1 MNTEEQQTSEVSI
14 DVCTRLREIR
24 ECVNLQRTIWNDPD
38 EDLIPSTLFVVANKI
53 GGQVLLA
60 HDGPKAVGFALAFPA
75 FRDELRYL
83 HSHIVGVAPEY
94 QNRGLGRQ
102 LKLKQRELALGM
114 RIPLMEWTFDPLA
127 VRNAYFN
134 IVRLGA
140 VIRRFH
146 SNLYGV
152 TASPLHGGLPTDRL
166 VAEWWLSSVRVDNAL
181 VGRAPTVAPDAV
193 QIVVP
198 AEMEDWKISASP
210 HAVEVQSRLKMEF
223 QERFAQGFAVTGF
236 RMEGR
241 NGIYLLELQEN
252 QTALSL

>member
-1 MNTEEQQTSEVSI
+1 MGIAI
-14 DVCTRLREIR
+14 DLCTTLDEMR
-24 ECVNLQRTIWNDPD
+24 ECVNLQRAIWNDPD
-38 EDLIPSTLFVVANKI
+38 EDLIPAALLVVANKI

-60 HDGPKAVGFALAFPA
+60 RDGAQAVGFALAFPA
-75 FRDELRYL
+75 FRGELRYL

-102 LKLKQRELALGM
+102 IKEKQRELALGSQ
-114 RIPLMEWTFDPLA
+114 ILLMEWTFDPLA

-134 IVRLGA
+134 LVRLGA

-166 VAEWWLSSVRVDNAL
+166 VAEWRLSSTRVEDALAGEAPSVARDSVR
-181 VGRAPTVAPDAV
+181 
-193 QIVVP
+193 IVVP
-198 AEMEDWKISASP
+198 AEIEEWKNSAP
-210 HAVEVQSRLKMEF
+210 RRAIEAQSRLKMEF
-223 QERFAQGFAVTGF
+223 EERFSEGFTVTGF

-241 NGIYLLELQEN
+241 SGVYLLEPQQN
-252 QTALSL
+252 